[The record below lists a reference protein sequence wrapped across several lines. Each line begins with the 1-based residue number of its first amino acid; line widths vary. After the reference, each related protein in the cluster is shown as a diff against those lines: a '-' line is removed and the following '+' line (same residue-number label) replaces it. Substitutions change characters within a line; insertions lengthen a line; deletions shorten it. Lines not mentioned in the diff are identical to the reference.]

1 MNQNLFK
8 AIIACG
14 IVCFIACTTTK
25 KAETEKWSERMARS
39 EMKRFPEP
47 WMIEKAKK
55 PRWGYTHGLV
65 VKSMLEAW
73 KHTGDSTYYEY
84 AKIYADSLIDT
95 DGRIKTMKYLSFNID
110 NVNGGKILFDL
121 YAKTGANANAFTS
134 FDKTCYLFSCSSHYQ
149 ESLEI
154 LLSFVQSPYFTKES
168 VQKEQGIIGQ
178 EIQMCNDDPGWR
190 IFFNTLQGLFH
201 HHPVK
206 IDIAGTIESIAQITP
221 ELLYR
226 CYHTFYNL
234 HNMVLSVAGNCKV
247 DEVVALADKLLKPCE
262 DMQLECIFPEEPMEI
277 VRAETVETAPIGTTM
292 FVLGY
297 KCKPASGLENLKK
310 ELLATLALKVLTHVT
325 SPLYQGMLK
334 DGLINETFSTE
345 IFNGD
350 DFFVAMLEGE
360 SKDPHAV
367 RERIFAAV
375 EDAAKNGLDE
385 TLFENSRK
393 NAYGSLIMKFN
404 NVEAV
409 ANLMINSAMS
419 GIAPFDTVT
428 MLSSLTIEDA
438 NRWLREELLP
448 QQATLSIMKNQD

>member
-1 MNQNLFK
+1 M
-8 AIIACG
+8 
-14 IVCFIACTTTK
+14 
-25 KAETEKWSERMARS
+25 AETKIERISCSQIGEQYTHIQHKSGLSIYVS
-39 EMKRFPEP
+39 EMEGFSTTEALFGTKYGSINTQFKTKQEKDFCCVPEG
-47 WMIEKAKK
+47 IAH
-55 PRWGYTHGLV
+55 Y
-65 VKSMLEAW
+65 LEH
-73 KHTGDSTYYEY
+73 KLFENEDC
-84 AKIYADSLIDT
+84 D
-95 DGRIKTMKYLSFNID
+95 
-110 NVNGGKILFDL
+110 VFDL

-310 ELLATLALKVLTHVT
+310 ELLATLALKVLTHVK

-350 DFFVAMLEGE
+350 DFFVPMLEGE
-360 SKDPHAV
+360 SKDPYAV

-375 EDAAKNGLDE
+375 EEAAKNGLDE

-393 NAYGSLIMKFN
+393 NAYGNLIMKFN

-419 GIAPFDTVT
+419 GVAPFDTVT

>member
-1 MNQNLFK
+1 
-8 AIIACG
+8 
-14 IVCFIACTTTK
+14 
-25 KAETEKWSERMARS
+25 
-39 EMKRFPEP
+39 
-47 WMIEKAKK
+47 
-55 PRWGYTHGLV
+55 
-65 VKSMLEAW
+65 
-73 KHTGDSTYYEY
+73 
-84 AKIYADSLIDT
+84 
-95 DGRIKTMKYLSFNID
+95 
-110 NVNGGKILFDL
+110 
-121 YAKTGANANAFTS
+121 
-134 FDKTCYLFSCSSHYQ
+134 
-149 ESLEI
+149 
-154 LLSFVQSPYFTKES
+154 
-168 VQKEQGIIGQ
+168 
-178 EIQMCNDDPGWR
+178 
-190 IFFNTLQGLFH
+190 
-201 HHPVK
+201 
-206 IDIAGTIESIAQITP
+206 
-221 ELLYR
+221 
-226 CYHTFYNL
+226 
-234 HNMVLSVAGNCKV
+234 MVLSVAGNCKV

-334 DGLINETFSTE
+334 
-345 IFNGD
+345 
-350 DFFVAMLEGE
+350 E
-360 SKDPHAV
+360 SKDPYAV

-375 EDAAKNGLDE
+375 EEAAKNGLDE

-419 GIAPFDTVT
+419 GIASFDTVT